1 VVVVVEKV
9 LTHQGI
15 TVYLVGL
22 AEVQV
27 VPMLQIQALG
37 VLEIHQAH
45 LRLKV
50 ITEDQQL
57 G

>member
-1 VVVVVEKV
+1 VVVAVEKV
-9 LTHQGI
+9 LIHQGI
-15 TVYLVGL
+15 TVYLEGL
-22 AEVQV
+22 AEAQA
-27 VPMLQIQALG
+27 VPMLQIQAPG

-57 G
+57 D